1 MVGGINAVYESATAL
16 LGRTHASNS
25 HSTKEMSLPVRPP
38 ILPKA
43 FWALDAAFEIAGP
56 AVLVTRLRPSEA
68 LEAVEEA
75 VSFALAAVS
84 LAVEA
89 CRNWPLKSCR
99 DCRRATLETMGADMA
114 VGSWQEAS

>member
-1 MVGGINAVYESATAL
+1 MVGGINAGELSVTEL
-16 LGRTHASNS
+16 LYHILASNL
-25 HSTKEMSLPVRPP
+25 HSTKEISLPVRPP

-56 AVLVTRLRPSEA
+56 AELVTLLRPSEA
-68 LEAVEEA
+68 LETVEEA
-75 VSFALAAVS
+75 VSFAFAAVS

-99 DCRRATLETMGADMA
+99 DCRRATLEAIVAGMA
-114 VGSWQEAS
+114 ASSW